1 MPGQSVLPALTI
13 GFAVLA
19 IAVTFFGVLAALLV
33 ALGKRRWLWAVP
45 MLVLGPLVA
54 LPYTLT
60 DPDAAYAKRLLL
72 TGVLLAV
79 PAAVFFVLTGVLFR
93 AQ

>member
-1 MPGQSVLPALTI
+1 MSGQSLLPALTI

-54 LPYTLT
+54 LPFSFA
-60 DPDAAYAKRLLL
+60 DPDAAYARRLLL
-72 TGVLLAV
+72 TGVLLAI
-79 PAAVFFVLTGVLFR
+79 PAVLLFVLTGVLFR
-93 AQ
+93 AE